1 MHSWDSS
8 QHGRTGPCG
17 PGNEWAES
25 TSCDRGSHLGR
36 FPFFYSK
43 FCSRASVRRVSSEAF
58 IFLMLGEYSMR
69 TIPGMFDIENSINN
83 ASHAASSWAHH
94 SFAS

>member
-1 MHSWDSS
+1 
-8 QHGRTGPCG
+8 
-17 PGNEWAES
+17 
-25 TSCDRGSHLGR
+25 
-36 FPFFYSK
+36 
-43 FCSRASVRRVSSEAF
+43 
-58 IFLMLGEYSMR
+58 MR